1 VNTVARTPS
10 ASGFHMADVRQKQAV
25 ERRAVAVGEIVV
37 GAAYSQVIAGTLPKG
52 NALTMAEIAGL
63 QGAKH
68 ASQLMPLC
76 HPLALDYVDIHCVGV
91 PDRLAIRVY
100 CEAALTAKT
109 GVEMEALAGV
119 SAALLTIYDLTKPVQ
134 PALQIDGIRLLFKE
148 GGKSGLWIH
157 PSGMSTEEHSRYL
170 PCDPTRDIQHATDT
184 TQHRSDEVPSAD

>member
-1 VNTVARTPS
+1 
-10 ASGFHMADVRQKQAV
+10 MADVRHKQAV
-25 ERRAVAVGEIVV
+25 ARRAVAVGEIVV
-37 GAAYSQVIAGTLPKG
+37 GAAYPQVIAGTLPKG

-76 HPLALDYVDIHCVGV
+76 HPLALDYVDVQCIGV

-134 PALQIDGIRLLFKE
+134 PALQIEGIRLLFKE

-157 PSGMSTEEHSRYL
+157 PSGMSAEEHSRYL
-170 PCDPTRDIQHATDT
+170 PRCPAGTPQHATDT
-184 TQHRSDEVPSAD
+184 AQQGSGEASCAD